1 LLQDRINVQLS
12 GAVRIVKMK
21 AIVLLFGLIGVS
33 TQALAEAATGQAA
46 TPGAVTFDQLE
57 GFVVEANIVRD
68 QVTQR
73 NGRQGPQ
80 QAHTSWRLV
89 LGPGL
94 SIQSTVNATFH
105 NPHGQRKAEPVT
117 GSFIL
122 DQSRHVGSRGGGQGI
137 WHFEEQAL
145 TFTRTFEQGALRIK
159 FTFFRSDEALSCQ
172 ASESF
177 ARENGTGPI
186 TMRSAVDGQPVTIVR
201 AKQISSTCR
210 VFKGT

>member
-1 LLQDRINVQLS
+1 
-12 GAVRIVKMK
+12 MK
-21 AIVLLFGLIGVS
+21 VFVLLLCLIGLPA
-33 TQALAEAATGQAA
+33 QALGEAATSQAV

-57 GFVVEANIVRD
+57 GFIVEANIVRD
-68 QVTQR
+68 QLTQR
-73 NGRQGPQ
+73 DGRQVPQ

-89 LGPGL
+89 IGPGL

-105 NPHGQRKAEPVT
+105 NPHGQSKAEPVT

-122 DQSRHVGSRGGGQGI
+122 DQSRHVGSRGGGQGM
-137 WHFEEQAL
+137 WHFEEGTL
-145 TFTRTFEQGALRIK
+145 TFTRTFEQGAFRIK
-159 FTFFRSDEALSCQ
+159 FAFSRKDEGLSCQ

-186 TMRSAVDGQPVTIVR
+186 AMRSAIDGQPVTIVR
-201 AKQISSTCR
+201 AKQISSNCR